1 MAQLEQEFYTVQ
13 ETAELLRLNV
23 NTVYKW
29 IRAGKLERV
38 KISPRAVRVKAES
51 IARLLDSGEEQQN

>member
-1 MAQLEQEFYTVQ
+1 MAQLEQDLYTVQ
-13 ETAELLRLNV
+13 ETAELLRLNP

-38 KISPRAVRVKAES
+38 KISPRAVRVTAES
-51 IARLLDSGEEQQN
+51 IARLLAADCSQQ